1 MSDIQEAGKTKKPA
15 KPKVAAPKKGAAVM
29 AQGLL
34 ARTPDQI
41 LGPFYPLSLK
51 PSTSGDLTKKGK
63 AEGQILYVTGRVL
76 STAGKPVAGAK
87 IEIWQANSKGRYR
100 HPNDDSD
107 QPLDPNFNGYAVL
120 SSDKDGS
127 YQLKTIK
134 PASYQTSPGNFRPA
148 HLHFSVTS
156 KREQLTTQMYF
167 EGDSHNDADPYLR
180 SARRKEALVMKLQ
193 NPVGVMEA
201 GSKRVEFDI
210 VLMRG

>member
-1 MSDIQEAGKTKKPA
+1 MADIQEAVRTKPA
-15 KPKVAAPKKGAAVM
+15 VRPKASTPKKGAEAV
-29 AQGLL
+29 AQSLL

-41 LGPFYPLSLK
+41 LGPFYPVSLK

-63 AEGQILYVTGRVL
+63 AEGQVLYVTGRVL
-76 STAGKPVAGAK
+76 SMAGKPVAGAR

-120 SSDKDGS
+120 TTGKDGS
-127 YQLKTIK
+127 YRLKTIQ
-134 PASYQTSPGNFRPA
+134 PASYETSPGNFRPA
-148 HLHFSVTS
+148 HLHFNVIS
-156 KREQLTTQMYF
+156 KREHLTTQMYF
-167 EGDSHNDADPYLR
+167 EGDRYNDTDPFLQ
-180 SARRKEALVMKLQ
+180 SARRKEALIMKLQ
-193 NPVGVMEA
+193 EPTGDMEP

>member
-1 MSDIQEAGKTKKPA
+1 MSDIQEAVKTKKPA
-15 KPKVAAPKKGAAVM
+15 KPKAVAPPKGAAAV

-51 PSTSGDLTKKGK
+51 PTTSGDLTKKGK
-63 AEGQILYVTGRVL
+63 AEGQVLYVTGRVL

-107 QPLDPNFNGYAVL
+107 QPLDPNFSGYAEL
-120 SSDKDGS
+120 TSGKDGS
-127 YQLKTIK
+127 YRLKTIK

-148 HLHFSVTS
+148 HLHFCVTS

-167 EGDSHNDADPYLR
+167 DGDKYNDSDPFLQ
-180 SARRKEALVMKLQ
+180 SARRKDALIVRLQ
-193 NPVGVMEA
+193 DPAEDMEPTA
-201 GSKRVEFDI
+201 KRVEFDI
-210 VLMRG
+210 VLMKG

>member
-1 MSDIQEAGKTKKPA
+1 MSDIQEAVRNQKPTKA
-15 KPKVAAPKKGAAVM
+15 KSVEPKKGAAAVEQ
-29 AQGLL
+29 ALL

-51 PSTSGDLTKKGK
+51 PTTSGDLTKKGK
-63 AEGQILYVTGRVL
+63 AEGQVLYVTGRVL
-76 STAGKPVAGAK
+76 STTGKPVEGAK

-107 QPLDPNFNGYAVL
+107 QPLDPNFKGFAVL
-120 SSDKDGS
+120 TSGKDGS

-148 HLHFSVTS
+148 HLHFCITS

-167 EGDSHNDADPYLR
+167 EGDRYNDSDPFLQ
-180 SARRKEALVMKLQ
+180 SARRKDALIVRLQ
-193 NPVGVMEA
+193 DPIGKMEA
-201 GSKRVEFDI
+201 GSKRVVFDI
-210 VLMRG
+210 VLMKG